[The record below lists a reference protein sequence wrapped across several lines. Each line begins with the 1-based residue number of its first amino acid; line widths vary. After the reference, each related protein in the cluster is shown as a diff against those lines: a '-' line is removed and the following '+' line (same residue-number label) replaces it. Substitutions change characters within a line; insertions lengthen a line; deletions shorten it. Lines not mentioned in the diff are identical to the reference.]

1 MTLNTKKLTYQQYL
15 DTPEMRARYDIIDGE
30 MIMSA
35 KPTLLHQTIS
45 KLLFMGIYP
54 FVTEHKLGQVL
65 FAPLDIIVREEPL
78 RTRQPDVMFVSNENR
93 GILRD
98 FVHGGPDLVADIL
111 SPSNDRKNIEGK
123 LADYAGLGVRECWLV
138 SPQGQTVE
146 VLVLEQGDWRRL
158 AILGM
163 GDNVKSAVLI
173 GLALPVDEIFGQ
185 T

>member
-1 MTLNTKKLTYQQYL
+1 M
-15 DTPEMRARYDIIDGE
+15 
-30 MIMSA
+30 
-35 KPTLLHQTIS
+35 

-54 FVTEHKLGQVL
+54 FVTEHKLGEVL

-78 RTRQPDVMFVSNENR
+78 RTRQPDVMFVSNENK
-93 GILRD
+93 GILRY

-111 SPSNDRKNIEGK
+111 SLSNDRKNIEGK
-123 LADYAGLGVRECWLV
+123 LTDYASLGVLECWLV
-138 SPQGQTVE
+138 SPEAQTVE

-163 GDNVKSAVLI
+163 GDNVKSAVLA
-173 GLALPVDEIFGQ
+173 GLTLTVDEIFGQ

>member
-1 MTLNTKKLTYQQYL
+1 MTLNTKKLTYQEYL
-15 DTPEMRARYDIIDGE
+15 DMPEMRARYDIIDGE

-93 GILRD
+93 GI
-98 FVHGGPDLVADIL
+98 VHGGPDLVADIL

>member
-1 MTLNTKKLTYQQYL
+1 MKKPTYQEYL
-15 DTPEMRARYDIIDGE
+15 DMPEMRARYDIIDGE